1 MRQTAYPQDPAAGL
15 AEEFLQ
21 HRGRFRWLPTS
32 PPSSPPREGGQP
44 RRLFSSSSRARE
56 SAIHADYSGGID
68 FRPWFCVHRLTSCA
82 YVVVGPDAD
91 RCAHHGVTRR
101 NTAPERRAALFI
113 ATSGFQPSDSPRTL
127 RHPIRSRTIIPERE
141 SSRIS
146 TASHSLGTLSER
158 LSSCGRL
165 EAINPHEGGKVNE
178 RPVIMFDLTR

>member
-56 SAIHADYSGGID
+56 SAIHADYSGEDWFSAVIL
-68 FRPWFCVHRLTSCA
+68 RPPPNVLRLRCRRPGCGSMRTPRRHATKYRSGTPRRSIYRHLRLPA
-82 YVVVGPDAD
+82 PDSAPPDPIPHDHPREFAD
-91 RCAHHGVTRR
+91 INR
-101 NTAPERRAALFI
+101 
-113 ATSGFQPSDSPRTL
+113 
-127 RHPIRSRTIIPERE
+127 IPL
-141 SSRIS
+141 
-146 TASHSLGTLSER
+146 ASHSLGTLSER
-158 LSSCGRL
+158 LSSCGWL
-165 EAINPHEGGKVNE
+165 EAINPHEDRKVNE